1 MMPIKVANF
10 LILFAVAVV
19 AAKLLATIAVAD
31 LGLSP
36 NDIREAALLCS
47 GFLGIGLYSDRFG
60 RRK

>member
-1 MMPIKVANF
+1 MVPTKVVSF
-10 LILFAVAVV
+10 LIFFGVAAV
-19 AAKLLATIAVAD
+19 AAKLLATIAIAD

-36 NDIREAALLCS
+36 NAIREAVFLCS